1 MTFTLNLHLL
11 TMLFAGLKLTDVIAW
26 SWWIVLSPTIIGMVF
41 TIAIWSLVIG
51 MVTSSITTTKSNS
64 KRFF

>member
-11 TMLFAGLKLTDVIAW
+11 TMLFVGLKLTDVIAW
-26 SWWIVLSPTIIGMVF
+26 SWWIVLSPTILGMVF
-41 TIAIWSLVIG
+41 TFAVWVLIIG
-51 MVTSSITTTKSNS
+51 MVSSSITTTKSNS